1 MRYFAGIDVGSLSA
15 DAVII
20 GEDRIIAAYAILPT
34 GNDSRRAGTEALNAA
49 LAKAGIDPSRVAAAV
64 STGYSRDRVLQAR
77 ESKTEIA
84 CHAKGAHFLFPDVGT
99 VIDIGGQDSKA
110 IRVGPRGRVINFAMN
125 DKCAAGTGRFLEVM
139 AGALQV
145 PLGEMAQL
153 AAESTEELTI
163 SSICTVFA
171 ESEVVSLIS
180 RGKTPADIAQAV
192 CRSIA
197 RRTAGLVTRVGVAE
211 RVLMTGGVA
220 KNRGVVALL
229 SEQIGHFI
237 HVPEEPQIVG
247 ALGAALFA
255 SETHVA

>member
-1 MRYFAGIDVGSLSA
+1 VRYFAGIDVGSLSA
-15 DAVII
+15 DAVIL
-20 GEDRIIAAYAILPT
+20 GEDHVIAAYAILPT
-34 GNDSRRAGTEALNAA
+34 GNNSRMAGTEAFNSA
-49 LAKAGIDPSRVAAAV
+49 LVRANIDASQVAAVV
-64 STGYSRDRVLQAR
+64 STGYSRDRVLQAA

-139 AGALQV
+139 ATALQV

-153 AAESTEELTI
+153 ADASAEELNI

-180 RGKTPADIAQAV
+180 QGKAPADIAQGV
-192 CRSIA
+192 CRAIA
-197 RRTAGLVTRVGVAE
+197 RRTAGLATRVGVVE

-220 KNRGVVALL
+220 KNRSVVDLL
-229 SEQIGHFI
+229 SRQIGHPI
-237 HVPEEPQIVG
+237 QVPEEPQIVG

-255 SETHVA
+255 SEPRAT

>member
-1 MRYFAGIDVGSLSA
+1 VRYFAGIDVGSLSA

-49 LAKAGIDPSRVAAAV
+49 LAKAGIDPSRVVAAV

-153 AAESTEELTI
+153 AAESTEEFTI

-220 KNRGVVALL
+220 KNRGVVSLL
-229 SEQIGHFI
+229 SEQIGHPI
-237 HVPEEPQIVG
+237 QVPEEPQIVG

-255 SETHVA
+255 GETSLA

>member
-1 MRYFAGIDVGSLSA
+1 LRFFAGIDVGSLSA

-20 GEDRIIAAYAILPT
+20 GEDRVVAAYAILPT
-34 GNDSRRAGTEALNAA
+34 GNNSRKAGTDAFHAA
-49 LAKAGIDPSRVAAAV
+49 LVRANIDPSQVAAII
-64 STGYSRDRVLQAR
+64 STGYSRNRVLQAG

-84 CHAKGAHFLFPDVGT
+84 CHAKGAYFLFPDVGT

-139 AGALQV
+139 ATALQV
-145 PLGEMAQL
+145 PLGEMAQM
-153 AAESTEELTI
+153 ADGSREVLTI

-180 RGKTPADIAQAV
+180 QGKTPADISQAV
-192 CRSIA
+192 CRAIA
-197 RRTAGLVTRVGVAE
+197 RRTAGLVTRIGVAE

-220 KNRGVVALL
+220 KNGAVVARL
-229 SEQIGHFI
+229 SEQIGHPI
-237 HVPEEPQIVG
+237 QVPEEPQIVG

-255 SETHVA
+255 SEAHAA